1 MSNIQAPQGFMSVGN
16 DSGGAPTFGNAV
28 GYIQASYS
36 TPLFIGDVVVFSSGY
51 LNAASPGTT
60 TIAGIFVGCH
70 YSSPGAGRPIFGYW
84 PGSGAVSG
92 SLVKAYF
99 INDPFAEFYVQSN
112 GSAITQAN
120 VDQNINFATG
130 SGNTLNG
137 RSAQSVDQSTIAT
150 TSTLPFR
157 IVSVGPFTGSDGA
170 SSYNWVKVAFNNQM
184 FRNLTAV

>member
-28 GYIQASYS
+28 GYIQASYA
-36 TPLFIGDVVVFSSGY
+36 TAIYIGDPVVFSGGY
-51 LNAASPGTT
+51 LNRAAAGTT

-70 YSSPGAGRPIFGYW
+70 YTSPGAGRPLFGYW

-99 INDPFAEFYVQSN
+99 INDPFAEFYAQSN
-112 GSAITQAN
+112 GSAITQAD
-120 VDQNINFATG
+120 VDQNINFALGTG
-130 SGNTLNG
+130 NALSG
-137 RSAQSVDQSTIAT
+137 RSGASVDQSTIAT

-157 IVSVGPFTGSDGA
+157 ITSVGPFTGSDGT

>member
-1 MSNIQAPQGFMSVGN
+1 MSVGN
-16 DSGGAPTFGNAV
+16 DSGGAPTFGNAT

-36 TPLFIGDVVVFSSGY
+36 TAIFIGDVVVFNAGY
-51 LNAASPGTT
+51 INLASPGTT

-70 YSSPGAGRPIFGYW
+70 YTPAAGGGPKFGYW
-84 PGSGAVSG
+84 PGSGAASG
-92 SLVKAYF
+92 SLINAYF

-112 GSAITQAN
+112 GSVITQAN

-130 SGNTLNG
+130 TGNTMNG
-137 RSAQSVDQSTIAT
+137 RSGQSVDQTTIAT

-157 IVSVGPFTGSDGA
+157 ITSVGPFTGVDGT
-170 SSYNWVKVAFNNQM
+170 SSYNWIKVAFNNQM